1 MFEIRRNEVGTVVLE
16 GRLDAAQEE
25 KARVVLDSLED
36 TTVLDCKDLS
46 YIASAGLGILLRAQK
61 RLQARGKTLR
71 IANLN
76 PHLRE
81 IFKMV
86 SFDRIFQL
94 EREEGDRELP
104 LPGGRAPV
112 AGGTSVAGQPSGLLT
127 V

>member
-1 MFEIRRNEVGTVVLE
+1 MFDIRTNEEGVVILE

-25 KARVVLDSLED
+25 KARVVLDGLDD
-36 TTVLDCKDLS
+36 TTVLDCKNLS

-61 RLQARGKTLR
+61 KLQANGKTLR
-71 IANLN
+71 IVNLS

-94 EREEGDRELP
+94 E
-104 LPGGRAPV
+104 
-112 AGGTSVAGQPSGLLT
+112 
-127 V
+127 

>member
-1 MFEIRRNEVGTVVLE
+1 MFEIRRNEEGTVVLE

-25 KARVVLDSLED
+25 KARVVLDSLQD

-61 RLQARGKTLR
+61 RLQASGKTLR
-71 IANLN
+71 IVNLN

-94 EREEGDRELP
+94 E
-104 LPGGRAPV
+104 
-112 AGGTSVAGQPSGLLT
+112 
-127 V
+127 

>member
-1 MFEIRRNEVGTVVLE
+1 MFDIKKTSPGTIVLE

-25 KARVVLDSLED
+25 KARAVLDGLDD

-46 YIASAGLGILLRAQK
+46 YIASSGLGVLLRAQK
-61 RLQARGKTLR
+61 KLQAQDKTLR
-71 IANLN
+71 IVNLN

-94 EREEGDRELP
+94 E
-104 LPGGRAPV
+104 
-112 AGGTSVAGQPSGLLT
+112 
-127 V
+127 

>member
-1 MFEIRRNEVGTVVLE
+1 MDRLRAGSFAMFDIRRNEEGIVVLE

-25 KARVVLDSLED
+25 KARVVLDSLDD
-36 TTVLDCKDLS
+36 TTVLDCKNLS

-61 RLQARGKTLR
+61 KLQASGKTLR
-71 IANLN
+71 IVNLS

-94 EREEGDRELP
+94 E
-104 LPGGRAPV
+104 
-112 AGGTSVAGQPSGLLT
+112 
-127 V
+127 